1 MAPYSIQNVAE
12 VGLKDFG
19 VYPGQWYGINTASL
33 IFEALEQRY
42 RPMPNFRI
50 CCFQD
55 GNISMPRIL
64 QEGTCDLEEGV
75 NPNEQVIMGLASS
88 QMSYGDD

>member
-1 MAPYSIQNVAE
+1 
-12 VGLKDFG
+12 
-19 VYPGQWYGINTASL
+19 
-33 IFEALEQRY
+33 
-42 RPMPNFRI
+42 MPNFRI